1 MYEHIPVLLE
11 ESTSYLVTKPDG
23 IYVDATFGLG
33 GHSKKI
39 LEKLS
44 SNGFLVAIDKDEE
57 AIELGKEK
65 FKKCNNIKIVHS
77 PFSRLDEVLNFLK
90 IDKIDG
96 ILFDLGV
103 SSLQLDKPERGFS
116 YNSDS
121 FLDMRMDKTSKLTA
135 YDVVNKY
142 SEKEL
147 ERIIREYGEERYA
160 KKIAKEIVKRREQK
174 PITTTKELN
183 DLINSV
189 VPRPKDGSNPAKR
202 TFQAIRIEVNG
213 ELEEIKVALEKSIRF
228 LKSGGRICVISFHSL
243 EDRIV
248 KEFFKYHSLECIC
261 PKDIPVCVCGKKK
274 ELNILTKKPITPTK
288 EEIER
293 NKRSHSAKLR
303 VAEKI

>member
-1 MYEHIPVLLE
+1 MYKHIPVLLE
-11 ESTSYLVTKPDG
+11 ESTSYLVTNPDG
-23 IYVDATFGLG
+23 VYVDATFGLG
-33 GHSKKI
+33 GHSKRI

-44 SNGFLVAIDKDEE
+44 DKGFLIAIDKDEE
-57 AIELGKEK
+57 AIELGRKK
-65 FKKCNNIKIVHS
+65 FKGCENIKIVHS
-77 PFSRLDEVLNFLK
+77 SFSRLEEVLSSLW

-103 SSLQLDKPERGFS
+103 SSLQLDKKDRGFS

-160 KKIAKEIVKRREQK
+160 KKIAKEIVKRRQQR

-213 ELEEIKVALEKSIRF
+213 ELEEIKVGLEKSLKF

-288 EEIER
+288 EEIEK

>member
-11 ESTSYLVTKPDG
+11 ESVSYLVTDPDG

-33 GHSKKI
+33 GHSKRI

-44 SNGFLVAIDKDEE
+44 NKGLLVAIDRDKE
-57 AIELGKEK
+57 AIEMGKEK
-65 FKKCNNIKIVHS
+65 FKGCNNIKIVHS
-77 PFSRLDEVLNFLK
+77 PFSKLDEVLESLG
-90 IDKIDG
+90 IDRIDG

-103 SSLQLDKPERGFS
+103 SSLQLDKEDRGFS

-121 FLDMRMDKTSKLTA
+121 FLDMRMDRTSKLTA
-135 YDVVNKY
+135 FDVINNY
-142 SEKEL
+142 PEKEL

-160 KKIAKEIVKRREQK
+160 RRIANEIVKRRQQK
-174 PITTTKELN
+174 PIVSTAELN
-183 DLINSV
+183 HLINSI

-202 TFQAIRIEVNG
+202 TFQAIRIEVNN
-213 ELEEIKVALEKSIRF
+213 EFDEIKTALEKSLRF

-248 KEFFKYHSLECIC
+248 KEFFKYHSLECVC

-288 EEIER
+288 QEIKK

-303 VAEKI
+303 VAEKV

>member
-1 MYEHIPVLLE
+1 MYDHIPVLLE
-11 ESTSYLVTKPDG
+11 ESVSYLVTNPDG
-23 IYVDATFGLG
+23 VYVDATFGLG

-44 SNGFLVAIDKDEE
+44 DKGLLVAIDRDKE
-57 AIELGKEK
+57 AIDIGKEK
-65 FKKCNNIKIVHS
+65 FKGCDNIKIVHS
-77 PFSRLDEVLNFLK
+77 LFSRLDEVLTSLG

-103 SSLQLDKPERGFS
+103 SSLQLDKEDRGFS

-121 FLDMRMDKTSKLTA
+121 FLDMRMDRTSKLTA
-135 YDVVNKY
+135 FDVINKY
-142 SEKEL
+142 SEKDL

-160 KKIAKEIVKRREQK
+160 KKIAKEIVKRRQQK
-174 PITTTKELN
+174 PIVSTKELN

-213 ELEEIKVALEKSIRF
+213 ELDEIKTALEKSLRF

-248 KEFFKYHSLECIC
+248 KEFFKYHSLECVC

-274 ELNILTKKPITPTK
+274 ELNIITKKPITPTK
-288 EEIER
+288 EEIEK